1 MELNK
6 AKIYDAA
13 LACWGFDAQVLT
25 VAEECSEL
33 AAATTRFI
41 NHKAN
46 GNAVAEEA
54 ADVEIMIEQL
64 RHNGMNDMIEQQKAR
79 KLTRLAQRVGIE
91 SDPVSPFAPAVSELL
106 ADAREQLEMAE
117 ALYCDPKTSKRL
129 SAHRAR
135 MAIGLL
141 MRAAQAMISEQ
152 QRAEARR

>member
-1 MELNK
+1 MNK
-6 AKIYDAA
+6 SRIYDAA
-13 LACWGFDAQVLT
+13 LARWGFDAQVLT

-33 AAATTRFI
+33 AAACTRFV

-46 GNAVAEEA
+46 GNSVAEEA

-91 SDPVSPFAPAVSELL
+91 SEPVSPFAPAVSELL
-106 ADAREQLEMAE
+106 ADAREQLELAE

>member
-1 MELNK
+1 MNK
-6 AKIYDAA
+6 SRIYDAA
-13 LACWGFDAQVLT
+13 LARWGFDAQVLT
-25 VAEECSEL
+25 VSEECSEL
-33 AAATTRFI
+33 AAACTRFV

-46 GNAVAEEA
+46 GNSVAEEA

-91 SDPVSPFAPAVSELL
+91 SEPVSPFAPAVSELL
-106 ADAREQLEMAE
+106 AEAREQFEMAE
-117 ALYCDPKTSKRL
+117 ALYLDSGTSKRL
-129 SAHRAR
+129 SAAQAR